1 MKEAVHRDWWR
12 ISGAQMC
19 RRAHPDE
26 SNIRRSVP
34 AGASLDEPATK
45 LSTQDKII
53 GALKVTS
60 VDGPIFDARLRPA
73 GSSVTSVP

>member
-1 MKEAVHRDWWR
+1 
-12 ISGAQMC
+12 MC

-26 SNIRRSVP
+26 RNIRRSVP

-60 VDGPIFDARLRPA
+60 GDGVIFDAWLCDPA
-73 GSSVTSVP
+73 RSSVTSGSPETDTEREQGD